1 MSTFRNPVGPQSST
15 VYWRRRLAVLAILI
29 AAIVVVVLI
38 VSRLGS
44 GAAEPAASPSAAPAT
59 VAETPAASAA
69 PVVEGA
75 PCDPALV
82 AVTAIGDRNSYAA
95 GELPQLSF
103 SITNTGSVSCT
114 FNVGTTQ
121 QVFRITS
128 GSDVYWAS
136 TDCLTEPVDSEVTL
150 EPNLSITSTPLGWDR
165 TRSSVDTCGTDRPSV
180 PAGGATYNLDVAVGA
195 VEAATPFSFLLN

>member
-44 GAAEPAASPSAAPAT
+44 GAAEPAATPSADPTA

-75 PCDPALV
+75 PCDPAQV
-82 AVTAIGDRNSYAA
+82 AVTAIADKNSYAA

-103 SITNTGSVSCT
+103 SITNTGGVSCT
-114 FNVGTTQ
+114 FNVGTTR
-121 QVFRITS
+121 QVFTITS
-128 GSDVYWAS
+128 GSDVYWTS
-136 TDCLTEPVDSEVTL
+136 TDCLTEPVDSETTL
-150 EPNLSITSTPLGWDR
+150 EPNLAITSTPFGWDR
-165 TRSSVDTCGTDRPSV
+165 TRSSVDTCGTDRPAV
-180 PAGGATYNLDVAVGA
+180 PAGGATYNLDIAVGA
-195 VEAATPFSFLLN
+195 APAATAFSFLLN